1 MLIQGYDF
9 YKVIHIRKSYHHHP
23 LHAHTQNIS
32 IALAGWGLRD
42 SSLHFRP
49 CISEYTAVVGP
60 RLQEDIPLM
69 INSIAVLLSFITSGD
84 E

>member
-1 MLIQGYDF
+1 VLIQGYEF

-32 IALAGWGLRD
+32 IALAGWGLWD
-42 SSLHFRP
+42 SSLTPFP
-49 CISEYTAVVGP
+49 
-60 RLQEDIPLM
+60 LQEDIPLM